1 MLTDRAE
8 VIKDL
13 KESKFDSKKEEAKE
27 VKETGEAKTKFTV
40 PAACAESPEQ
50 AAPEE
55 ARSAPESK
63 ATKQQPVPDKDNE
76 SLQLIH

>member
-1 MLTDRAE
+1 MSPFSYYIYTFVL
-8 VIKDL
+8 I
-13 KESKFDSKKEEAKE
+13 SFIQFDSKKEEAKE

-40 PAACAESPEQ
+40 PAAGAESPEQ

-55 ARSAPESK
+55 APSAPEGK

-76 SLQLIH
+76 